1 MKDIPYGD
9 NFSVEL
15 RWDVTPIPDATACQI
30 SIHVAVPF
38 IRSVLAPFRSMIE
51 TNVMKEMQDSVK
63 IMSEMLKD
71 TLRPTPP
78 DELTDSGIDPQER
91 DESVEQPST
100 HALSQ
105 LQNLLNNEEGL
116 QRLEHLV
123 ESTELLERSVVSN
136 AEHKPPA
143 MHAASIPPFL
153 PSSINWI
160 LFFACLFMLFCQVM
174 LIVAW
179 MVIHP
184 RASVP
189 ATLEGIGHYLEQSFR
204 QLHEMETA
212 ITTTL
217 QLLNRTVA
225 DIT

>member
-15 RWDVTPIPDATACQI
+15 RWDVTPIPDSTSCQI

-63 IMSEMLKD
+63 MMSEMLKD
-71 TLRPTPP
+71 TLHPTLP
-78 DELTDSGIDPQER
+78 DELTESGIDPQEQ
-91 DESVEQPST
+91 DESVEPST
-100 HALSQ
+100 HALSK

-123 ESTELLERSVVSN
+123 ESTELLERNVSKTELKTPPMHSASV
-136 AEHKPPA
+136 PP
-143 MHAASIPPFL
+143 PLL
-153 PSSINWI
+153 PSSINWV

-189 ATLEGIGHYLEQSFR
+189 ATVEGMGHYLEQSFR
-204 QLHEMETA
+204 QLYEMETA
-212 ITTTL
+212 IVATL